1 MAVEAA
7 RLAAQ
12 VAMVA
17 EATAWEEAGSGAGA
31 PAAGELEVAVLAAG
45 ELVVEAWVAAVQE
58 AVARAVAVWVVA
70 GPAAP
75 GGETTLTL
83 HSSLQPQCNH
93 MWLSR
98 TLAPLARPGGS
109 RRCSSPWC

>member
-31 PAAGELEVAVLAAG
+31 
-45 ELVVEAWVAAVQE
+45 
-58 AVARAVAVWVVA
+58 VAVWVGA

-83 HSSLQPQCNH
+83 HSSLQPPCNH

>member
-1 MAVEAA
+1 MEAA

-31 PAAGELEVAVLAAG
+31 MVVEALAWAMLAAG
-45 ELVVEAWVAAVQE
+45 ATVVEAWAAAVQG

-83 HSSLQPQCNH
+83 HSSLQPPCNH

-109 RRCSSPWC
+109 RRCSSPKC